1 MDRARAGFPACKSKG
16 APWRPRWPGVI
27 SQEDSRS
34 ETPMLTSAK
43 PWSKIVLTLE
53 SCSRINTT
61 SAAKRK
67 MADAMYEDEQ
77 LIELREDG
85 KATGFEEE
93 RPDPSQGI
101 IQNERPF
108 DPDKL
113 KVVRETK
120 TISLLCTRIDHEEI
134 DLAPDFQ
141 RRARIWKL
149 DRQGRLI
156 ESILLR
162 IPLPVF
168 YVASDLRDVWSVVD
182 GLQRMTT
189 IHDFVKDKFPLRGLE
204 YLVQFE
210 KAKFSELPRNMQRR
224 IEETELVINVIQ
236 PGIPE
241 EVMFNIFNRINTGGL
256 KLNYQEIR
264 HALNKGPVRDFL
276 LDLILTEEFK
286 TATSESVSDDRMS
299 ARECALRFSAFYL
312 MNWRD

>member
-1 MDRARAGFPACKSKG
+1 
-16 APWRPRWPGVI
+16 
-27 SQEDSRS
+27 
-34 ETPMLTSAK
+34 
-43 PWSKIVLTLE
+43 
-53 SCSRINTT
+53 
-61 SAAKRK
+61 